1 MNMVKTKKLTRAQV
15 AQLGHYEFMAYIG
28 VPYFRWG
35 GMEST
40 DRLVALCEIDESK
53 KVLIAGCGTGYSACH
68 IAQTIGCEVVG
79 LDISEML
86 IALAQEKAES
96 MGLQDRVK
104 FLVVDA
110 HEIPYEDDSFDV
122 LLTESVV
129 LFMNKARALQEF
141 ARVVR
146 PDGYVGLNEAF
157 RGEDISADVKEKL
170 DDAERILSENVG
182 IPVTIPTRSDW
193 SAHFQ
198 ASGIQNIQM
207 EEIDLTLSSGQW
219 AEVVGR
225 SGVAKIS
232 LRALYHMIFSK
243 SIRER
248 LRRDNQLQKLLIHDD
263 TIKGSFGAV
272 ICVGIK
278 PNY

>member
-1 MNMVKTKKLTRAQV
+1 MVRTKNLTRTEV

-40 DRLVALCEIDESK
+40 DRLVTLCEVDSSK
-53 KVLIAGCGTGYSACH
+53 RVLIAGCGTGYSACH
-68 IAQTIGCEVVG
+68 IAQTVGCEVIG

-104 FLVVDA
+104 FLVADA
-110 HEIPYEDDSFDV
+110 HDIPYEEDSFDA
-122 LLTESVV
+122 LLTESVA
-129 LFMNKARALQEF
+129 LFMDKERALKEF
-141 ARVVR
+141 TRIVR
-146 PDGYVGLNEAF
+146 PGGYVGLNEAF
-157 RGEDISADVKEKL
+157 REEEISAIAKERV
-170 DDAERILSENVG
+170 DEAERILSQNVG
-182 IPVTIPTRSDW
+182 IPVTIPTRSNWKDYFN
-193 SAHFQ
+193 A
-198 ASGIQNIQM
+198 AGIQDILM

-225 SGVAKIS
+225 SGVAKVS

-248 LRRDNQLQKLLIHDD
+248 LKRDNKLQKLLIPDE
-263 TIKGSFGAV
+263 TMRGSFGAL
-272 ICVGIK
+272 ISVGKK
-278 PNY
+278 PGL